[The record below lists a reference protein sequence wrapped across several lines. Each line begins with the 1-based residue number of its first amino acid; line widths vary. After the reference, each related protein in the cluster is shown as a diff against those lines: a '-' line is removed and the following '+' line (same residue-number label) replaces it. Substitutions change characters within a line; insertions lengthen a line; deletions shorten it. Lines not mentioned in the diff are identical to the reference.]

1 MRLIETLQI
10 KSFSEKD
17 RDKVLG
23 ILKELTVKGS
33 NIPQKIRLFNNQSL
47 PTDISVCLYWDRE
60 PCNLHKSDL
69 AEKLSAALKYFGWIS
84 HTIWKPLK
92 EEPSCVGKK

>member
-1 MRLIETLQI
+1 MKLIETIQI

-17 RDKVLG
+17 RDKALG
-23 ILKELTVKGS
+23 MLSELAVKGAD
-33 NIPQKIRLFNNQSL
+33 IPQKIRLFRSQNL

-60 PCNLHKSDL
+60 LSTQGRSDL

-92 EEPSCVGKK
+92 EKPICLEKK